1 MSGDALLLLENV
13 EIVCSA
19 NVPTTANFLVKLLG
33 LYPSKASLETTNE
46 LLHQHQHAQSLS
58 ILLTLIANG
67 VSSMS
72 KDMEFICAH
81 PSRNGTNSEVLT
93 LTIATATATTTTAS
107 GVAVQYLFC
116 YRLCHSLLAG
126 TPWHDEGLNTEV
138 VVTMVHQHSK
148 TDPRDT
154 ITAWCRCASRK
165 DGFAH
170 QSCISSI
177 GRASLPRR
185 AGLAPCSGCPAQLL
199 LHDIPHD

>member
-1 MSGDALLLLENV
+1 MCCGKPCSSAPKATQGQRHFWCVRLSALPVVRDLDHVLLE
-13 EIVCSA
+13 
-19 NVPTTANFLVKLLG
+19 
-33 LYPSKASLETTNE
+33 
-46 LLHQHQHAQSLS
+46 
-58 ILLTLIANG
+58 
-67 VSSMS
+67 
-72 KDMEFICAH
+72 
-81 PSRNGTNSEVLT
+81 VLA
-93 LTIATATATTTTAS
+93 LTIATATATTNTAS
-107 GVAVQYLFC
+107 GVSVLYLFC
-116 YRLCHSLLAG
+116 YRLCHSLLAA

-185 AGLAPCSGCPAQLL
+185 ASLAPCSDCPAQLL
-199 LHDIPHD
+199 LYVRTICGYVRTDSAVTQFSSRMISTRCVIGTFTTCQLSTPSLSP